1 MVRRGAPALYELMR
15 KPSGTAAGQAKPA
28 APSPATRSGS
38 GPSIPDS
45 FEISLGK
52 LVLIG
57 VGVVVAISLAYG
69 IGLSRGRAGG
79 AASPEP
85 AAAAAPPA
93 ERSRAAAASSPTVP
107 PLRGEG
113 SGTGARSDAPAL
125 AANNSGDP
133 RVKGWW
139 YFVVAHPSTQ
149 RANEMVEF
157 CRKNDLEAHRVPDDN
172 ALLRKIIVLPGYLDP
187 SEKSSPQIKALK
199 ARILEV
205 GEKWKNAAK
214 GNQDFSGAYA
224 EKFR

>member
-1 MVRRGAPALYELMR
+1 MR
-15 KPSGTAAGQAKPA
+15 KPSGTGSAPGPAKAAAPRPA
-28 APSPATRSGS
+28 ARSGG

-52 LVLIG
+52 LVLLG
-57 VGVVVAISLAYG
+57 VGVVVAVSLAYG
-69 IGLSRGRAGG
+69 IGLSRGRSGRASAPEADSTPLASGG
-79 AASPEP
+79 LASGGQ
-85 AAAAAPPA
+85 
-93 ERSRAAAASSPTVP
+93 SRAAAAPSPAVP
-107 PLRGEG
+107 PLRGE
-113 SGTGARSDAPAL
+113 SAPATTRGDGPGL

-139 YFVVAHPSTQ
+139 YFVIAHPSTQ

-172 ALLRKIIVLPGYLDP
+172 ALLRKIIVLPGYLDS